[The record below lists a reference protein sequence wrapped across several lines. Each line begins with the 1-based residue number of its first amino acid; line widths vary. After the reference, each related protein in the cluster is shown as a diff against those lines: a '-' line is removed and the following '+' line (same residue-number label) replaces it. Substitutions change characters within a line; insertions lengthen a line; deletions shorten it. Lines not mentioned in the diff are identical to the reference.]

1 MIYIAYFLILL
12 MLLKFERQMPNE
24 QNSYRFLIPL
34 VYILFIGLRGANVG
48 VDTPVY
54 YQHYYTFGQWGC
66 DFVEVGFDWL
76 NRFCY
81 HQGWSQAPFFV
92 ICAAFAIIPV
102 SYAVNSNLTR
112 KEYSI
117 FMLLFC
123 TTTFITFCNGMRQ
136 SMACGIFFFLIFFIQ
151 KSTKSFTYKVSIY
164 ILGIIFASLF
174 HASIFLVSPLILLN
188 RISLSNKK
196 YILIYISS
204 FAFIFINV
212 SAYLPAIELGSRD
225 YGRYLGGELTEKSA
239 SSLGFI
245 VTTLRNVLFLILLV
259 KINAFKRFTLLANI
273 AFLMLVFTNM
283 GFNIPLVSRINMYF
297 TPFYTLMLAIVISD
311 TKIRLLVQT
320 RVLLFGLITIV
331 LVLTVYAISS
341 PANKV
346 SSYTF
351 YWMNSDYNKYI
362 EL

>member
-136 SMACGIFFFLIFFIQ
+136 SMACGIFFFLIFFVS

-188 RISLSNKK
+188 RISLSNKNIYL
-196 YILIYISS
+196 YI
-204 FAFIFINV
+204 
-212 SAYLPAIELGSRD
+212 
-225 YGRYLGGELTEKSA
+225 
-239 SSLGFI
+239 
-245 VTTLRNVLFLILLV
+245 
-259 KINAFKRFTLLANI
+259 
-273 AFLMLVFTNM
+273 
-283 GFNIPLVSRINMYF
+283 
-297 TPFYTLMLAIVISD
+297 
-311 TKIRLLVQT
+311 
-320 RVLLFGLITIV
+320 
-331 LVLTVYAISS
+331 
-341 PANKV
+341 
-346 SSYTF
+346 
-351 YWMNSDYNKYI
+351 
-362 EL
+362 